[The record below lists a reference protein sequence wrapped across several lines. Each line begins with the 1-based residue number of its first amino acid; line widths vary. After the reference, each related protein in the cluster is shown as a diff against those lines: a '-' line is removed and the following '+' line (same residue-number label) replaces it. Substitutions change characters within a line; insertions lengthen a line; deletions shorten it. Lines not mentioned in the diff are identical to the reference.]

1 MAAFL
6 SGDAATGMRRRSA
19 PPTRSTGH
27 HSTEEYN
34 LNSTIRSNRR
44 DERERPAP
52 AHRTKRRST
61 ASSRCACVQSDGT
74 PAAGLTHLAPLRDGV
89 DGIID

>member
-1 MAAFL
+1 VAAFL
-6 SGDAATGMRRRSA
+6 SGSAATGLRRQSA

-34 LNSTIRSNRR
+34 LNGTIRTNRR

-52 AHRTKRRST
+52 AHRTKRRNT
-61 ASSRCACVQSDGT
+61 CACVQSDGT
-74 PAAGLTHLAPLRDGV
+74 PVASLTHLAPLRDGV

>member
-1 MAAFL
+1 
-6 SGDAATGMRRRSA
+6 MRRQFA

-74 PAAGLTHLAPLRDGV
+74 PVASLAPLRDGV
-89 DGIID
+89 DGVID